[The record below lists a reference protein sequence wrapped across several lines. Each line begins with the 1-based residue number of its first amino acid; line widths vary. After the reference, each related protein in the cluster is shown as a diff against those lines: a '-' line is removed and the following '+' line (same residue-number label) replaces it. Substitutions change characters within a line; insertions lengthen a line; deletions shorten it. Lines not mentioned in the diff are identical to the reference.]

1 MPGDLHNLKRYLNE
15 ALNRLEDSINQKALA
30 LQHFSMGDFSYVMPG
45 EYAGK
50 LLDLK
55 QNMGKMAE
63 SVSTML
69 SDVQLATN
77 HAVHGIKEISSGN
90 QDLNKRVQK
99 QAVAL
104 AQTTQHMQAMSDS
117 VQDTLTQ
124 SRAVSHNTEQMRDKS
139 RSGIEIVNQMLHA
152 MEQIQEAS
160 QSVSSM
166 TEVINGI
173 SFQTNLL
180 ALNAAVE
187 AARAGEAGRGF
198 AVVAGEVRALAQKT
212 AEASKDIQLVTETNL
227 QRISDGLRL
236 SQATHDVFSQS
247 VEAIERIFSM
257 TDKMN
262 QALNRQSEG
271 ILEVSRA
278 LEDIDASTQQNA
290 SMVEQIASTSD
301 SIISEVLMLE
311 TRMEK
316 FQLLAGKTP
325 SANDLLVPMLE
336 KVS

>member
-1 MPGDLHNLKRYLNE
+1 
-15 ALNRLEDSINQKALA
+15 
-30 LQHFSMGDFSYVMPG
+30 
-45 EYAGK
+45 
-50 LLDLK
+50 
-55 QNMGKMAE
+55 
-63 SVSTML
+63 
-69 SDVQLATN
+69 
-77 HAVHGIKEISSGN
+77 
-90 QDLNKRVQK
+90 
-99 QAVAL
+99 
-104 AQTTQHMQAMSDS
+104 
-117 VQDTLTQ
+117 
-124 SRAVSHNTEQMRDKS
+124 
-139 RSGIEIVNQMLHA
+139 MLHA